1 VAFLADKLSLS
12 SYQKKFFL
20 SKLSNKRHFK
30 ECGRRVMSKNI
41 NFKKLWTAM
50 AGLMLATGVSWGQA
64 GSTTASLTGVVIDP
78 QQAVIPGAIVTA
90 RNLQTNTTRE
100 VKAAEDGSY
109 VISQIPPGLYE
120 ISVQANG
127 FSNSTVKMEL
137 TLGRTTLYD
146 FTMTITNDPNI
157 VIVEASSLLDQG
169 KTESSTN
176 NDRERIDNLPI
187 NRRNF
192 LDFSLTSPRVTPD
205 RTPQQGVAASSG
217 LSFNGLP
224 ARQNNITIDGLD
236 NNDPGP
242 GTVRSTFSQDAVQ
255 EFQVVSDGYSAEFGK
270 ALGGVVN
277 IVTRGG
283 TNDVKGTLFF
293 LNRNDSISARNAFS
307 PNNPEFKQYQF
318 GATLGGPVK
327 KDKAFFFTSFE
338 RLSVKQNSVVSIS
351 NETVA
356 SARREGFLINNG
368 PIPFGVGTTTFLARG
383 DVKVSPNDTIYIRYN
398 YGGTFNGA
406 GEPFGDLITGAQV
419 SDTNAGVQQL
429 RDNNF
434 AFNNT
439 YVNPGLNLVN
449 ETRFL
454 YARRNQDLDP
464 IDPTGPQVNIV
475 APEGLVVFG
484 RGTLLPQPK
493 RTNTY
498 QIIDNVTL
506 TRGRQNIKFG
516 IDFTYVDV
524 PLFRVPIFPGGFAT
538 FVPLDLSPLGGP
550 TFSAIQAFDPTRR
563 TTQQQAFLMNL
574 STQLPMMIPG
584 FPRLNLQNLGLP
596 AAFAQGFLS
605 KNATGTKT
613 KSSTFSAFFQDDIKL
628 RSNFLLKLGLRYDR
642 NDTDFLASNSG
653 NFSPRIAISYKPAKI
668 GRLHLKAAYGLFFAT
683 PLFGPATVGQ
693 NTASGALKIP
703 VIPFPLSLA
712 FYSLP
717 GHRLPDGDG
726 VPAGVPFIPQLSLE
740 FRNDPGMR
748 PAYSQQVN
756 AGFDYFITNNM
767 ALSITYDSVRG
778 IKVFSQ
784 RNINPI
790 VRPIPGDTINSAITG
805 RVDTTRGD
813 VFEFAS
819 AYDSY
824 YHGLTISLNR
834 RFSNNVG
841 LIANYTFAKA
851 IDNFI
856 DIRNELQQSVDPLS
870 LKGER
875 GLSLQDVRSRFILSG
890 SWDLNYTKNPFL
902 SGFQVS
908 SIINLESGR
917 TYNLLAGAD
926 LNLNGDNPPGDRPAF
941 IARNSGLTPGFARVD
956 FRLTRTINFK
966 ENYKIQ
972 AFVEGFNIFN
982 RVNISDVNP
991 IFPMDAQGNFNLPAK
1006 DGSRFVAPKDRFRAS
1021 FAPRQFQFGFK
1032 FSF

>member
-1 VAFLADKLSLS
+1 MPQNLKLKRLLMAF
-12 SYQKKFFL
+12 
-20 SKLSNKRHFK
+20 
-30 ECGRRVMSKNI
+30 
-41 NFKKLWTAM
+41 T
-50 AGLMLATGVSWGQA
+50 GLMLATGVAWGQA
-64 GSTTASLTGVVIDP
+64 GSTTSSLTGLVADP
-78 QQAVIPGAIVTA
+78 QQAVIPGAIITA
-90 RNLQTNTTRE
+90 RNLQTNITRE
-100 VKAAEDGSY
+100 VKSNDDGSY
-109 VISQIPPGLYE
+109 VISQVPPGLYE

-127 FSNSTVKMEL
+127 FSNSAIKIEL

-146 FTMTITNDPNI
+146 FAMSITSDPNI
-157 VIVEASSLLDQG
+157 VIVEGSSLLDQG
-169 KTESSTN
+169 KTEGSTN
-176 NDRERIDNLPI
+176 NGRERIDNLPI

-217 LSFNGLP
+217 ISFNGLP

-283 TNDVKGTLFF
+283 TNEYSGTLFF
-293 LNRNDSISARNAFS
+293 LNRNDSISSRNAFS
-307 PNNPEFKQYQF
+307 ATNPEFKQYQF
-318 GATLGGPVK
+318 GATLGGPIK

-338 RLSVKQNSVVSIS
+338 RLSVKQNSVVGIS
-351 NETVA
+351 NDTVA

-383 DVKVSPNDTIYIRYN
+383 DVKVSPNDTLYIRYN

-406 GEPFGDLITGAQV
+406 GEPFGELISGSQV
-419 SDTNAGVQQL
+419 SDTNAGVQKL
-429 RDNNF
+429 RDNNI

-439 YVNPGLNLVN
+439 YVNPGLALVN

-454 YARRNQDLDP
+454 YAKRNQDLDP
-464 IDPTGPQVNIV
+464 IDPFGPQINIV

-484 RGTLLPQPK
+484 RGTLLSQPK

-498 QIIDNVTL
+498 QIIDNVAL
-506 TRGRQNIKFG
+506 TRNRQSIKFG

-538 FVPLDLSPLGGP
+538 FVPLDLAPLGGP
-550 TFSAIQAFDPTRR
+550 TFTALQAFDPTLR

-574 STQLPMMIPG
+574 SQQLPMLIPG
-584 FPRLNLQNLGLP
+584 FPKLSLTNLGLP
-596 AAFAQGFLS
+596 AAFAQGFLA
-605 KNATGTKT
+605 KNASGIKT
-613 KSSTFSAFFQDDIKL
+613 KSRTFSAFFQDDIKVKN
-628 RSNFLLKLGLRYDR
+628 NFLVKLGLRYDS
-642 NDTDFLASNSG
+642 NDTDFLASNNG
-653 NFSPRIAISYKPAKI
+653 NFSPRVAFSYRPSKLE
-668 GRLHLKAAYGLFFAT
+668 RLHLRAAYGLFFAT

-717 GHRLPDGDG
+717 GHRFPEGDRIPD
-726 VPAGVPFIPQLSLE
+726 GVPFIPQLSLE
-740 FRNDPGMR
+740 FRNDAGMR
-748 PAYSQQVN
+748 PTYSQQVS
-756 AGFDYFITNNM
+756 AGFDYFINNNT
-767 ALSITYDSVRG
+767 AISINYDMVRG

-784 RNINPI
+784 RNVNPI
-790 VRPIPGDTINSAITG
+790 VRPIPGDTIASAMTG
-805 RVDTTRGD
+805 RVDTMRGD
-813 VFEFAS
+813 IFEFAS

-824 YHGLTISLNR
+824 YHGLTISVNR
-834 RFSNNVG
+834 RFSNNFG
-841 LIANYTFAKA
+841 FIANYTFSKA

-856 DIRNELQQSVDPLS
+856 DIRNELQQSVDPLE

-875 GLSLQDVRSRFILSG
+875 GLSLQDVRSRFVFSG

-902 SGFQVS
+902 KDFQLS

-917 TYNLLAGAD
+917 TYNLLAGRD

-941 IARNSGLTPGFARVD
+941 IARNSGLTPGFARID
-956 FRLTRTINFK
+956 LRLTRSIIFK
-966 ENYKIQ
+966 DNYKFQ
-972 AFVEGFNIFN
+972 AFIEGFNILN

-991 IFPMDAQGNFNLPAK
+991 IFPPDANGNFNLPAK
-1006 DGSRFVAPKDRFRAS
+1006 DGNRFTAPADRFRAS

-1032 FSF
+1032 FIF